1 MPRILSREPSSRYH
15 QRARSS
21 CLTPEWLSGIG
32 RVPDPDKPLDY
43 YTEVPPD
50 PTRPGLRVVYDWF
63 VESLKGSPYEAF
75 AIEIRDRWRKRVAEK
90 RWPRFTAS

>member
-1 MPRILSREPSSRYH
+1 M
-15 QRARSS
+15 RATWR
-21 CLTPEWLSGIG
+21 LLLPPWTG

-63 VESLKGSPYEAF
+63 VNSLKGSPYEAF